1 MANCKFKTGDKVII
15 NSDIWTCIGFT
26 KTKDELATIY
36 KYKGWSYY
44 TIITDRKI
52 YSLKK
57 GTFLN
62 VHVSNLKKANVLLVE
77 LL

>member
-36 KYKGWSYY
+36 KYKGCFKVE
-44 TIITDRKI
+44 IFETDGHPLVYGEKI
-52 YSLKK
+52 RSCCNGL
-57 GTFLN
+57 
-62 VHVSNLKKANVLLVE
+62 
-77 LL
+77 